1 MEPIMPTT
9 RVISL
14 SLSPELA
21 RMVECIAD
29 LEGRTKSELFREALR
44 TYLASRRI
52 REDVATPGE
61 VRAIRR
67 GRAAHAKGD
76 YVTLDQLL
84 HDLGSPRRRTRT
96 KTA

>member
-1 MEPIMPTT
+1 MEPIMRTT

-14 SLSPELA
+14 SLTPELA
-21 RMVECIAD
+21 RTVERVAD

-52 REDVATPGE
+52 REDVATPAE
-61 VRAIRR
+61 ARAIRR
-67 GRAAHAKGD
+67 GRAAHARGD

-84 HDLGSPRRRTRT
+84 HDMGSPRRRTRT

>member
-1 MEPIMPTT
+1 MEPIMRTT

-21 RMVECIAD
+21 RTAERVAQ

-44 TYLASRRI
+44 TYLAARRI
-52 REDVATPGE
+52 REDAASPAE
-61 VRAIRR
+61 LRAIHR
-67 GRAAHAKGD
+67 GRAAHARGD
-76 YVTLDQLL
+76 YVTLDRLL
-84 HDLGSPRRRTRT
+84 HEMGSPRRRART

>member
-1 MEPIMPTT
+1 MRTT

-21 RMVECIAD
+21 RTVERVAHF
-29 LEGRTKSELFREALR
+29 EGRTKSALFREALR

-52 REDVATPGE
+52 REDVATPAE

-67 GRAAHAKGD
+67 GRAAYARRD

-84 HDLGSPRRRTRT
+84 HDLGSPRRRTRP

>member
-1 MEPIMPTT
+1 VE
-9 RVISL
+9 RV
-14 SLSPELA
+14 
-21 RMVECIAD
+21 AD

-44 TYLASRRI
+44 TYLASRRM
-52 REDVATPGE
+52 REDVATPAE

-67 GRAAHAKGD
+67 GRTAHARGD

-84 HDLGSPRRRTRT
+84 HDMGSPRRRTRT